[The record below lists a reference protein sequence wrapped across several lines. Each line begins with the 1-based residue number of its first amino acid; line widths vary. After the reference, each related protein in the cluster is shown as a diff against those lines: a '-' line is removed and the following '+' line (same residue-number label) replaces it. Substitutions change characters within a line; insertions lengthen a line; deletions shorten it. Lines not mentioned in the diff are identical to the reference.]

1 MRVLLDTNVLASA
14 FTSFGLCHLAY
25 ERAII
30 RADLIT
36 APRLLDELRRTLTK
50 KMKIE
55 ASLADEIRVELETD
69 LEMVEPEALPKSI
82 CRDKDDDWVLA
93 AALTG
98 RADMIV
104 SGDKDLLALKI
115 FQGIKILTPRQF
127 VELINAQK

>member
-1 MRVLLDTNVLASA
+1 MRVLFDTNVLASA
-14 FTSFGLCHLAY
+14 FTSSGLCHLAY

-36 APRLLDELRRTLTK
+36 APRLLDELQRTLAN

-55 ASLADEIRVELETD
+55 VGLAGEIRAELETE
-69 LEMVEPEALPKSI
+69 LEIIEPEALPEPI

-93 AALTG
+93 TALAG
-98 RADMIV
+98 KAGIIV
-104 SGDKDLLALKI
+104 SGDKDLLTLKE
-115 FQGIKILTPRQF
+115 FGGIKILTPRQF

>member
-1 MRVLLDTNVLASA
+1 VRVLFDTNVLASA
-14 FTSFGLCHLAY
+14 FTSSGLCHLAY
-25 ERAII
+25 ERAVI

-36 APRLLDELRRTLTK
+36 TPRVLDELQRTLVK

-55 ASLADEIRVELETD
+55 AGLAAEIRAELE
-69 LEMVEPEALPKSI
+69 LELEVVEPEALPQAI

-98 RADMIV
+98 SAEIIV
-104 SGDKDLLALKI
+104 SGDKDLLTLKE